1 MKKAY
6 KIIHDYQ
13 TAILLFLIVVL
24 SLVFEYN
31 HILHMA
37 PQSMHDW
44 RQADCASFAMMYFD
58 HGMNFFEP
66 KVFNLLMGGGHA
78 AGEFPILYYFV
89 AILYKIF
96 GPHEL
101 IYRLVFSLIFFV
113 GLLNLGKVV
122 KRLLDS
128 LFCFFLI
135 PLLVFSSPLLMFF
148 GNNFLCDASALS
160 FVFVG
165 LNFILKYRDTQKI
178 LPFWLS
184 MLFFL
189 LAALLKLNS
198 AICFVAIAGL
208 FFFEFA
214 GWATFGKQAQKM
226 FVHLRSNIIGFA
238 LVLILL
244 VAWYKFAIYYNELH
258 FTSFLG
264 TKSWP
269 GWPIWEA
276 SNENFLKTVN
286 AYVAYSDQIFSFA
299 TSFLLPLLLL
309 FILLN
314 RKYLDSMIFGILL
327 LSTIGVALFVCIFF
341 VGIYENIYYCV
352 NLMILPVLI
361 FISSLMIVKA
371 KFSQVFHSP
380 YFKMIL
386 AIVLASNIYHSKDML
401 KTYYHNGKEHY
412 KSNLNFYKPEF
423 RRFID
428 SIGIKKT
435 DLVISY
441 PDKTPDVTLNLI
453 GRQGWSEYNGSMD
466 TTTINNWIAAGADY
480 LILSDITLL
489 SNPAIR
495 KQADNFVANF
505 DNIFV
510 YKLASGPKAELK
522 EPKDFIVRTKDKF
535 VSQLQGEKKYLFS
548 NSDSLAALRFSLIH
562 LYNDNV
568 AIKTQENT
576 YWSIDLSLGA
586 EATSFTPWIANWET
600 FQLVKK
606 EANKFALKGYNGKY
620 LSVVSSANNQLI
632 CISDSIGKSELFE
645 FIE

>member
-1 MKKAY
+1 MKNVY
-6 KIIHDYQ
+6 KIINDFQ
-13 TAILLFLIVVL
+13 TAFLLVLIVVL

-31 HILHMA
+31 HILHMP

-44 RQADCASFAMMYFD
+44 RQADCASFAMMYYD

-89 AILYKIF
+89 AILYKVF
-96 GPHEL
+96 GPHEF
-101 IYRLVFSLIFFV
+101 IFRLVFSLIFFV
-113 GLLNLGKVV
+113 GLINLGKIV
-122 KRLLDS
+122 KSLLDS
-128 LFCFFLI
+128 LFYFFLI

-165 LNFILKYRDTQKI
+165 LNFILKYRETQKL

-214 GWATFGKQAQKM
+214 GWASFGKQSQKM
-226 FVHLRSNIIGFA
+226 FSHLKPNIIGFA
-238 LVLILL
+238 LVLIGI
-244 VAWYKFAIYYNELH
+244 VGWYQYAIYYNELH

-276 SNENFLKTVN
+276 SNEDFLKTIT
-286 AYVAYSDQIFSFA
+286 AYFAFSTQVFSFA
-299 TSFLLPLLLL
+299 TSFLLPILFL
-309 FILLN
+309 FIILH
-314 RKYLDSMIFGILL
+314 RKQLDSMIKGILL
-327 LSTIGVALFVCIFF
+327 LSAIGVALFVCIFF
-341 VGIYENIYYCV
+341 VGIYGNIYYCV

-371 KFSQVFHSP
+371 AYPKVFNSS
-380 YFKMIL
+380 YFKIIL
-386 AIVLASNIYHSKDML
+386 VVILASNIYHAKDML

-412 KSNLNFYKPEF
+412 RSNMNFYKPEF
-423 RRFID
+423 RGFID

-466 TTTINNWIAAGADY
+466 TTSINNWIAAGADY
-480 LILSDITLL
+480 LIINDITLL
-489 SNPAIR
+489 SKPAIR
-495 KQADNFVANF
+495 KYADNFVANF
-505 DNIFV
+505 DNVFV
-510 YKLASGPKAELK
+510 YKLSAERKGGIK
-522 EPKDFIVRTKDKF
+522 EEQNFIIQTNNNYI
-535 VSQLQGEKKYLFS
+535 SQIPGEKKYLFS
-548 NSDSLAALRFSLIH
+548 NSDSLSAGRFTLIR

-600 FQLVKK
+600 FQFVKK
-606 EANKFALKGYNGKY
+606 PSNKFALKGYNGKY

-632 CISDSIGKSELFE
+632 CVSDTIGESELFE
-645 FIE
+645 FR